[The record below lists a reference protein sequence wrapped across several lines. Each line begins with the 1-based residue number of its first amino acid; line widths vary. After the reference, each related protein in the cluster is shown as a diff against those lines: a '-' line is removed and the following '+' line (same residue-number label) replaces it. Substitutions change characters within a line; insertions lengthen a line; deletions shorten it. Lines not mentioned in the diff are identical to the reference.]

1 MWSIAGSELL
11 DSISNVGT
19 FKSKIYAGS
28 LHRVDFAEFDHYCG
42 NLDNLED
49 YIYIYIVYI
58 YIHMHLHMNIDMI
71 LRGSQQKE

>member
-49 YIYIYIVYI
+49 YIYIYSVYI
-58 YIHMHLHMNIDMI
+58 HTYAPTYEH
-71 LRGSQQKE
+71 